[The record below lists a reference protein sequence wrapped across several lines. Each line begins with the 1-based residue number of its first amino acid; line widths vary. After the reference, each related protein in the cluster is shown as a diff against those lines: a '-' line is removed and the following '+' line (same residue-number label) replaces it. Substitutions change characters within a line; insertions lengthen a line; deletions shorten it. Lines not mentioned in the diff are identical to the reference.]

1 MSESQRSGDGVDW
14 RVKEAIMNLVGNLV
28 DELRP
33 YPNLM
38 TMIEPLMIYHVLP
51 ELTSPE
57 PYLRMRA
64 IWFYG
69 QFENLTIT
77 DLNHIKNAMD
87 GIFHGLQDR
96 NLPVR
101 FYAATTI
108 YKLLK
113 NNEFA

>member
-1 MSESQRSGDGVDW
+1 MSEAQTSGEGVDW

-33 YPNLM
+33 YPDLM
-38 TMIEPLMIYHVLP
+38 SMIEPLMSYHILP

-69 QFENLTIT
+69 QFENMTIT

-87 GIFHGLQDR
+87 GIFHGL
-96 NLPVR
+96 
-101 FYAATTI
+101 
-108 YKLLK
+108 
-113 NNEFA
+113 